1 VAHDESETTML
12 HTKSGARA
20 HGARARWVIS
30 CLAALAAGCGDGA
43 TPMAGAPPVYP
54 GTDALGATP
63 VAAAF
68 TAMTNEPKTIQV
80 SISSEDF
87 GQRGFRYS
95 ASPEAG
101 EPVFVDGWEV
111 RFTRILVTVQ
121 NVRLNRP
128 GANPSD
134 PASVGAA
141 VAANPRA
148 YAVNV
153 QKAGPLTGAGGGEE
167 TSIPLF
173 VFRSDSAGGAL
184 DPAVRYAVSY
194 DVVPATM
201 ASTNVNL
208 DDGDRAAYANMVT
221 RRWTQL
227 VEGTAT
233 YRGAA
238 PAMGSPFT
246 SYPTTVNFSLGYG
259 APSAYVNCNNPDNG
273 GKDMPGVQPSAT
285 GRARAQLTFHMDHA
299 FWEALGRENP
309 PLHFDPIAARA
320 NVTGAT
326 GTVTMDDLM
335 GVVPTNLR
343 DRMMRAV
350 PDRGGQTMGYTARNP
365 AALSLDLGGTP
376 GINDLRDFVAFSARA
391 SAHLNADGLCAVR
404 PSAPITY

>member
-1 VAHDESETTML
+1 MQ

-20 HGARARWVIS
+20 HGARARWAIS
-30 CLAALAAGCGDGA
+30 CLAALAAGCGDDTTAPG
-43 TPMAGAPPVYP
+43 TPPMYP
-54 GTDALGATP
+54 GTDALGAAP

-68 TAMTNEPKTIQV
+68 APTTNEPKSIQV

-111 RFTRILVTVQ
+111 RFTRILVTVK

-167 TSIPLF
+167 TAIPLF
-173 VFRSDSAGGAL
+173 VFRSDGAGGAL
-184 DPAVRYAVSY
+184 DPSVRYAVSY

-208 DDGDRAAYANMVT
+208 DDADRAAYGTMVT

-227 VEGTAT
+227 IEGTAT

-246 SYPTTVNFSLGYG
+246 SYPTTVNFSFGYG

-273 GKDMPGVQPSAT
+273 GEGMPGVQPSAT

-299 FWEALGRENP
+299 FWEALGREDP

-326 GTVTMDDLM
+326 GAVTMDDLA

-365 AALSLDLGGTP
+365 MALSLDLGGTP